1 MKAYRAQVL
10 HGEDYRVTAWSG
22 GTTTELSIE
31 PRESIY
37 ADRDFLWRLS
47 SATVELEESDF
58 TSLPDY
64 DRIIMTLQGSIE
76 LRHNGGGWL
85 ELQEYEPYSFDGAD
99 DTQSIGKVV
108 DFNLMLRKG
117 KCRGAVIP
125 LRMMDNESADLRG
138 ILMQDMPQF
147 DEIMIYCPK
156 GHLDITDD
164 EGNVSRLA
172 PGDTLRIEGDLS
184 KKNWTLK
191 ALDGVAA
198 VAAAVRY
205 L

>member
-1 MKAYRAQVL
+1 MK
-10 HGEDYRVTAWSG
+10 
-22 GTTTELSIE
+22 I
-31 PRESIY
+31 
-37 ADRDFLWRLS
+37 LWITNI
-47 SATVELEESDF
+47 A
-58 TSLPDY
+58 LPQIAEALGLPVNY
-64 DRIIMTLQGSIE
+64 
-76 LRHNGGGWL
+76 GGGWL

-99 DTQSIGKVV
+99 DTQSIGKGV